1 MHLFYTPLLQ
11 PGMEA
16 FMLDEGESKHAVR
29 VLRLAEGDEVHLID
43 GKGGY
48 YEAAILDAHPKR
60 VVLQIRAVHEDF
72 QPLPY
77 QLHIAIAP
85 TKNMER
91 IEWFVEKATEIGIS
105 EITPLICDRSER
117 KEIKTERLEK
127 VAIAAMKQSQKAR
140 LPLIHQPVR
149 FSTFAQGLSAA
160 VGKRFI
166 AHCEDGPKGWINQ
179 ETASGDPIMV
189 LIGPEGDFS
198 PEEIRLARAQ
208 GFLPISLGEARLRTE
223 TAGVAVCMEVSLL
236 NRIRTTP

>member
-1 MHLFYTPLLQ
+1 MD
-11 PGMEA
+11 A

-29 VLRLAEGDEVHLID
+29 VLRLTQGDEVRLID
-43 GKGGY
+43 GRGGY
-48 YEAAILDAHPKR
+48 YEAEIRDAHPKR
-60 VVLQIRAVHEDF
+60 VVLQILSVQESY

-91 IEWFVEKATEIGIS
+91 IEWFIEKATEIGIS

-127 VAIAAMKQSQKAR
+127 VAIAAMKQSLKAR
-140 LPLIHQPVR
+140 LPVIHQPIR
-149 FSTFAQGLSAA
+149 FSPFAQALSSEE

-166 AHCEDGPKGWINQ
+166 AHCEEGPKGWINQ
-179 ETASGDPIMV
+179 ETAPGDTILV

-198 PEEIRLARAQ
+198 PEEIALATAK